1 MIKTKSHKQTTYAQF
16 KEVNGLKSIRKA
28 KTAIVDL
35 EIEILNRRFINQR
48 EKDIYLCYVQKIIS
62 YVFNSNM
69 IVNIAHRNHHGK
81 SASLFIP
88 KHWERS
94 FETEQ
99 LPVSRYLSRIKWMS
113 FVAFLIT
120 RSTGKAFLDFIARED
135 FTLNKLIL
143 DQRLK
148 NKEVIMFNPK
158 FPEGNIFMGEPAL
171 DFTNWYCQKFM
182 SKKEL
187 TFLSF
192 NSKVKRTKLIASNNK
207 KIQTFQLENFGFG
220 IKFYDKIKLLN
231 YSLRLLLAGL
241 VNLLKANPSIL
252 VNYHELIFAKRITF
266 IPTNELP
273 NVIIFSDNHGILKP
287 YWVNSFNDSETTVEY
302 FFFSS
307 YDSPTKYEDEDPR
320 QDFWRLNSWPNIYC
334 VDGYQCE
341 FICSNLFAKSQKVVE
356 IGFPYF
362 TDSNENLAI
371 SGKPSIALFD
381 FEPRLNHFSAS
392 TLSEFGFNT
401 YEFNQLFI
409 SGVYEIAC
417 ELGFVVLHKPKRY
430 KTLELRTAKYQTFL
444 NNLDPETY
452 FSLSPSTSPARLIMN
467 SSCTIAM
474 PITSPGIIA
483 PTLSKESI
491 FFDPY
496 GKIDPKDRAM
506 RGIDIAQD
514 TNELKK
520 FLEEIKYKIFR

>member
-192 NSKVKRTKLIASNNK
+192 NSKDKWTKRITSNSEK
-207 KIQTFQLENFGFG
+207 VQTIQLKDFRFG
-220 IKFYDKIKLLN
+220 IKIYDKIKLLI
-231 YSLRLLLAGL
+231 YSLRLFLTGLL
-241 VNLLKANPSIL
+241 NLLKADPSVLIS
-252 VNYHELIFAKRITF
+252 YHELVFAKRITF
-266 IPTNELP
+266 IPANELP
-273 NVIIFSDNHGILKP
+273 NVIIFSDSDGILKP
-287 YWVNSFNDSETTVEY
+287 YWVNAFNDRETIVRY

-307 YDSPTKYEDEDPR
+307 YDSPTRHKDEDPR
-320 QDFWRLNSWPNIYC
+320 QDFWKLNSWPEIYC
-334 VDGYQCE
+334 VDGYQFE
-341 FICSNLFAKSQKVVE
+341 FISANLFTKSQKVVD

-362 TDSNENLAI
+362 TDSDENLNK
-371 SGKPSIALFD
+371 SNKPSIALFD
-381 FEPRLNHFSAS
+381 FEPRPNYFGIS
-392 TLSEFGFNT
+392 TLSEFGFNSH
-401 YEFNQLFI
+401 EFNQLFI

-417 ELGFVVLHKPKRY
+417 ELGFVVLHKPKRG
-430 KTLELRTAKYQTFL
+430 KTLELRTSKYQAFL

-452 FSLSPSTSPARLIMN
+452 FSLAPSTSPARLIMN

-483 PTLSKESI
+483 LTLRKKSL

-496 GKIDPKDRAM
+496 GGIDPKDPAL
-506 RGIDIAQD
+506 RGVRLAKN
-514 TNELKK
+514 TNELKE
-520 FLEEIKYKIFR
+520 FLQDIKYKMF